1 MSKILEFAPSMAAMG
16 ILVGCSA
23 VFSASEAAL
32 FFLRPGDRRA
42 MKRGSTAD
50 RAADRLLDD
59 PDRLLSA
66 ILFWNLLV
74 NTAYFTLASICSLRM
89 ERSESLGN
97 TWAIAFGIGSLLVL
111 VFFGEL
117 LPKSVGVLIA
127 RRLARAIAIPLS
139 VAVRLLDPIMPI
151 LQGANLVSR
160 RLLLPN
166 FQPESY
172 LEINDLER
180 AIQLSVSDAELLRQE
195 QAVLANIVL
204 LSDIRVDE
212 WMRPRT
218 QFHALRPPVHLADL
232 QGKDIR
238 TGYLL
243 VNEFKQED
251 ISRAIRLASVSEL
264 PARNIDRLAV
274 PVLYLPWSTTVAHAL
289 ERMTRLE
296 RDVAVI
302 VNEHGETIGLLTIE
316 DIYET
321 IFNYAPSRSKRL
333 LDENP
338 IHYIRP
344 NCWVVS
350 GMVGLRQLS
359 RRLNMEL
366 PQTQSI
372 TISGVIQETL
382 QRLAQPGDECR
393 WGPFEL
399 RVLEYPYRGHMLV
412 EITWPQTDKG
422 TA

>member
-1 MSKILEFAPSMAAMG
+1 MG
-16 ILVGCSA
+16 VLVGCSA
-23 VFSASEAAL
+23 IFSASEAAL

-50 RAADRLLDD
+50 RVADQLLES

-66 ILFWNLLV
+66 ILFWNLVV
-74 NTAYFTLASICSLRM
+74 NTAYFTLASICAIQL
-89 ERSESLGN
+89 EKSESFGN
-97 TWAIAFGIGSLLVL
+97 TWALVFGIGSLLLL

-117 LPKSVGVLIA
+117 LPKSIGVLVS
-127 RRLARAIAIPLS
+127 RRFASAIAIPLS
-139 VAVRLLDPIMPI
+139 IAVRLLDPIMPV
-151 LQGANLVSR
+151 LQTANIVSR
-160 RLLLPN
+160 RLLWPN
-166 FQPESY
+166 FQRESY

-180 AIQLSVSDAELLRQE
+180 AIQLSVSDAELLKQE
-195 QAVLANIVL
+195 QAVLNNIVL

-218 QFHALRPPVHLADL
+218 QFQALRPPVHLADL
-232 QGKDIR
+232 HGKDFR

-243 VNEFKQED
+243 VTEFKQEE
-251 ISRAIRLASVSEL
+251 ISRAIRLTNVSEL

-274 PVLYLPWSTTVAHAL
+274 PVLYLPWCTTVARAM

-316 DIYET
+316 DIFET

-366 PQTQSI
+366 PKTHSI
-372 TISGVIQETL
+372 TIAGVIQEKL
-382 QRLAQPGDECR
+382 QRLAQPGDQCQ

-412 EITWPQTDKG
+412 EITWNQTDKV
-422 TA
+422 TS